1 MVTNF
6 LGFLR
11 CWSWLLLGMLAG
23 CGGPV
28 ARVDLAAQGAP
39 AVASVEPLVLMVT
52 LQGKLGTQEIAR
64 CHRSLREAES
74 RGLRVVFRLD
84 NAGSQGEDPS
94 DLQSLCDHVLQTT
107 VDTTAVLRGRVVQ
120 GAAALALCCKQV
132 YCLPDAQWG
141 EIEKP
146 ESEVDELLAD
156 DPDAARA
163 TRLDALREAM
173 VTRLAR
179 RANKLR
185 PDAEKLALAMVD
197 PRVQLVAAT
206 VRESGLERERL
217 LERSELA
224 ALQAS
229 GAKVFGERALSRPVM
244 ISAQEA
250 DDFGLS
256 AGQLSD
262 LDSLADVLQID
273 RARIGELTVNWAE
286 DMVGWLELLQ
296 PFLLVAGFLLLL
308 IEVKTPGVGL
318 PGLLGV
324 VFLGLAMFHSYLVG
338 LAEVTEILVFF
349 LGIAAIAV
357 EIFLLPGTIVFGAV
371 GFLCLLL
378 ALILSRQSFVL
389 PGNAVEEAI
398 FVTNLGNLLLL
409 IVMVL
414 VGGAVLWRVL
424 PKLPFFNRVFL
435 TPPEPAPAGTSGAG
449 LVDSGAMAMV
459 GRTGVT
465 ATPLRPAGVIEID
478 GQRLDVVTEGEFVA
492 AGTAVRVLYVQGNR
506 VVVATDGSAGGGN
519 GATGGRAGERGS
531 VGIVLLLSIVGL
543 LLIVVEVMFVSMGIV
558 GMLAAA
564 ALLSAVFV
572 AFQLSV
578 AFGVTMVV
586 AESIAAPLV
595 GIAALRL
602 LPKTRFGKQLILSGP
617 APSSTAVAGDG
628 SEMQSL
634 LHKRGTALSPLR
646 PSGFARIEGRRVDVT
661 TRGEMLDADCEIV
674 VLDVAHNRVVVA
686 RADR

>member
-39 AVASVEPLVLMVT
+39 AAAVVEPLVLLVT

-146 ESEVDELLAD
+146 ESEIDELLAD

-206 VRESGLERERL
+206 VREGGLERERL

-229 GAKVFGERALSRPVM
+229 GAKVFGERALPRPVM
-244 ISAQEA
+244 VTAQEA
-250 DDFGLS
+250 DDFGLC

-273 RARIGELTVNWAE
+273 RTRIGELTVNWAE

-409 IVMVL
+409 IVLVL

-435 TPPEPAPAGTSGAG
+435 PPPEPATAGAAGAG

-459 GRTGVT
+459 GRTGLT
-465 ATPLRPAGVIEID
+465 TTPLRPAGVVEID

-506 VVVATDGSAGGGN
+506 VVVATDGSAGGGS
-519 GATGGRAGERGS
+519 AAAGRTGERGS
-531 VGIVLLLSIVGL
+531 VGIVLLLGIVGL
-543 LLIVVEVMFVSMGIV
+543 LLIVVEVMFVSMGVV
-558 GMLAAA
+558 GILAAS
-564 ALLSAVFV
+564 ALLGAVFM

-578 AFGVTMVV
+578 AFGVTVV
-586 AESIAAPLV
+586 VTESIAAPLV

-617 APSSTAVAGDG
+617 EPNSAAVAGAG
-628 SEMQSL
+628 SELQAL
-634 LHKRGTALSPLR
+634 RHKRGITLSPLR
-646 PSGFARIEGRRVDVT
+646 PSGFARIDGRRVDVT

-674 VLDVAHNRVVVA
+674 VLEVANNRVVVT